1 MDDSTEKFKTQLH
14 LFTPNEQIE
23 VINNRINILEKIKKD
38 HILWTELMKS
48 TLNEQIEIINNRINI
63 LEKIKKR
70 TDSMDRLNGK
80 HTKYSEE

>member
-1 MDDSTEKFKTQLH
+1 MDHSTEKFKTQLH
-14 LFTPNEQIE
+14 IFTPNEQ
-23 VINNRINILEKIKKD
+23 INILEKIKKD